1 MGKVII
7 KNGHVFD
14 GERYMGPK
22 TVVIEGSQI
31 SQEGEGDTGNNAGD
45 DGSEVIDATGCTLL
59 PGLIDCHV
67 HIRDEDQLASC
78 ASFGVT
84 TVCDMAGIPPRTFQ
98 LLRASRG
105 PTRWLGAGLPGFAEG
120 SMHAWLFWMGGMGS
134 RYAIH
139 DAEEAACWVQ
149 DRVAQDEVDYLK
161 VIADVPGHDQ
171 AVLDRIQQ
179 EAARHKKMTVAH
191 ASHLAAFPRCLH
203 AGFDVVTHVPLDR
216 PLTED
221 IVRRMAGQGMVA
233 VPTLTMMEGFSRSWM
248 MRWVLRRNMDFANS
262 LRSVELMQEAGVP
275 ILAGTDSNNSGI
287 ATVPVGTSL
296 HHELKL
302 LVNAGLDPVQAL
314 RAATSLAAEHFALPD
329 RGWVKPGMR
338 ADLVLVEGNPIE
350 DISATQNIRK
360 VWSGGQ
366 AVAPAKVE
374 RGSSICQIM

>member
-1 MGKVII
+1 
-7 KNGHVFD
+7 
-14 GERYMGPK
+14 MGPK

-31 SQEGEGDTGNNAGD
+31 SQEGEGDTSNNAGD

-84 TVCDMAGIPPRTFQ
+84 TVCDMAGIPPKTFQ
-98 LLRASRG
+98 LLRA
-105 PTRWLGAGLPGFAEG
+105 G
-120 SMHAWLFWMGGMGS
+120 STHAWLFWMGGMGS

-139 DAEEAACWVQ
+139 DVEEAACWVQ

-191 ASHLAAFPRCLH
+191 ATHLAAFPAAYTR
-203 AGFDVVTHVPLDR
+203 ASTSS
-216 PLTED
+216 
-221 IVRRMAGQGMVA
+221 
-233 VPTLTMMEGFSRSWM
+233 PTSRSTN
-248 MRWVLRRNMDFANS
+248 RS
-262 LRSVELMQEAGVP
+262 LRTLCAEWQPKARVELMREAGVP

-287 ATVPVGTSL
+287 ATVSVGTSL

-374 RGSSICQIM
+374 RGSSICQVM